1 MSEKGI
7 TVKIDEVGL
16 LQSKEKPFLAA
27 SLDRIITNVVT
38 NEKWGMEIKS
48 ALSKA
53 GMTVDDA
60 CKSKNFCLEKLNDG
74 TIRLKRNH
82 DSYIQV
88 QGQLY
93 SACNLALK
101 GIVFIVYFGEG
112 MPPSKENISFDSI
125 RWSEELLPRLEYF
138 FKRAL
143 FPEILTKGVEI
154 GTLLYLHDGWIPYGQ
169 YSRTVSGLKLR
180 FNRAQ

>member
-1 MSEKGI
+1 
-7 TVKIDEVGL
+7 
-16 LQSKEKPFLAA
+16 
-27 SLDRIITNVVT
+27 
-38 NEKWGMEIKS
+38 MEIKS
-48 ALSKA
+48 PLSKA

-82 DSYIQV
+82 DHYIQV

-93 SACNLALK
+93 SASNLSLK
-101 GIVFIVYFGEG
+101 GIVFVVYFGEG
-112 MPPSKENISFDSI
+112 MPLFKENMFFDSK

-143 FPEILTKGVEI
+143 FSEILIITKRVER
-154 GTLLYLHDGWIPYGQ
+154 GKLLYLHGGWILNGQ
-169 YSRTVSGLKLR
+169 YSRTVSGLKLK